1 MINSIDIRM
10 LSCSGIGT
18 YIKNLLPFIFEKFQ
32 EDIFYLIGNK
42 VEILRIGFDK
52 YPNVRVVDFASPIY
66 SLKEQVDISN
76 NILKNTNIFWSPH
89 YNIPLRFNGKLL
101 VTIHDVNHLALPH
114 LLGGFHKRL
123 YAKFMFNAVKKKSS
137 QIITVSE
144 FSKREIIKCV
154 GIKAEK
160 ISVVYNGVESFWFH
174 VKMDERP
181 HPKKYFLYV
190 GNVKPHKNLCA
201 LLQAF
206 DLLKNNIDH
215 DVVIVGQKHGFI
227 TQDKKIDHIAQKMM
241 DRVHFTGYLSDS
253 LLNQWVAHAEALVFP
268 SLYEGFGLPPL
279 EAMACG
285 CPVLCSNAASLP
297 EVCGDAAL
305 YFDPYQ
311 PKDIANKMEMLINN
325 PSLRNELVEKGR
337 SRARQFTWEKSAQQ
351 VINIINS
358 LKN

>member
-1 MINSIDIRM
+1 
-10 LSCSGIGT
+10 
-18 YIKNLLPFIFEKFQ
+18 
-32 EDIFYLIGNK
+32 
-42 VEILRIGFDK
+42 
-52 YPNVRVVDFASPIY
+52 
-66 SLKEQVDISN
+66 
-76 NILKNTNIFWSPH
+76 
-89 YNIPLRFNGKLL
+89 
-101 VTIHDVNHLALPH
+101 VNHLALPH